1 MHISAMLPAGIFF
14 YIGCIFGTPWL
25 FFLQAEDFLHNR
37 CDLLIFAVCE
47 EILLELLSA
56 ERSFYELLIQ
66 LS

>member
-14 YIGCIFGTPWL
+14 YIGCIFGAPRL

-37 CDLLIFAVCE
+37 WDLLIVAVCE

-56 ERSFYELLIQ
+56 ERSLYELLIQ